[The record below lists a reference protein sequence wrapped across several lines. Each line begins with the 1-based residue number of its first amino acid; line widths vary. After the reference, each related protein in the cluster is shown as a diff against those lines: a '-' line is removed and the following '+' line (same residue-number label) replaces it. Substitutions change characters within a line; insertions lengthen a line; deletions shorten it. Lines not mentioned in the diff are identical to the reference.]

1 MTSPAAA
8 GLGPDGPAS
17 HLPGRHSS
25 DSGSFKLIKNLLVTA
40 HWDGRSPQR
49 RNRSFV
55 PRKRSGGEHRF
66 YYPKRKAPPKSAFG
80 VSFLRC
86 DVTFSTPHHITHRK
100 PKPPSIRKNRACPY
114 VSLGSPWKASRQ
126 LTGQARRSD
135 LPPTPPKIK
144 NSRSADH
151 SVRSAD
157 QLWRRQRLGSG
168 RIGKI

>member
-1 MTSPAAA
+1 MPRLAELAWGFVLWRERENGASLQRQGRNGGGGRDVSMTSPAAA

-100 PKPPSIRKNRACPY
+100 PKPPSIRKNRACGL
-114 VSLGSPWKASRQ
+114 VSPNVCYHW
-126 LTGQARRSD
+126 
-135 LPPTPPKIK
+135 LP
-144 NSRSADH
+144 
-151 SVRSAD
+151 
-157 QLWRRQRLGSG
+157 L
-168 RIGKI
+168 

>member
-1 MTSPAAA
+1 MIADRDFDWSEQFLQECCRRQGRNGGDGRDVSMTSPAAA

-86 DVTFSTPHHITHRK
+86 DVTFRHHIISHTG
-100 PKPPSIRKNRACPY
+100 NR
-114 VSLGSPWKASRQ
+114 
-126 LTGQARRSD
+126 
-135 LPPTPPKIK
+135 
-144 NSRSADH
+144 N
-151 SVRSAD
+151 
-157 QLWRRQRLGSG
+157 RLRFE
-168 RIGKI
+168 RIGHALT